1 MQNNNFL
8 KNILVHIKYPYTAL
22 IIAVMWIS
30 IAIIIIEQNVN
41 IDLLLICTTICT
53 VIISFFGF
61 RSSK

>member
-8 KNILVHIKYPYTAL
+8 KNILIHIKYPYTAL